1 MQYFR
6 FSVGSIATLFEI
18 TFLVVSLWLSAFGQR
33 LKPDSYQPSA
43 IIYMNFSSKLIENA
57 VESFASLP
65 GIGRKTALRLT
76 LHLVG
81 SDLKETEQI
90 AESIL
95 NMRRNIQHCTI
106 CHNLSDEPICNVCS
120 DKRRERHLVCV
131 VESIRDVMAIEDT
144 SQYRGLYHVL
154 GGLINPLEGIGPSEL
169 EIDSLLQRVAD
180 GEIKEIIL
188 AISPTIEGDTTMYYI
203 TKKLKDY
210 DVKVSSIARG
220 VSFGGELEYA
230 DEVTLGRSIVARV
243 PYRLNGE

>member
-1 MQYFR
+1 
-6 FSVGSIATLFEI
+6 
-18 TFLVVSLWLSAFGQR
+18 
-33 LKPDSYQPSA
+33 
-43 IIYMNFSSKLIENA
+43 MNFSSKLIEQA
-57 VESFASLP
+57 VEAFASLP

-81 SDLKETEQI
+81 KE
-90 AESIL
+90 AENTQQFAEAIL

-106 CHNLSDEPICNVCS
+106 CHNLSDEAICNVCA
-120 DKRRERHLVCV
+120 DKRRDRSLVCV

-154 GGLINPLEGIGPSEL
+154 GGLINPLEGVGPGEL
-169 EIDSLLQRVAD
+169 TIDSLLQRVAE

-188 AISPTIEGDTTMYYI
+188 AISPTIEGDTTMFYI
-203 TKKLKDY
+203 TKKLKDSG
-210 DVKVSSIARG
+210 VSVSSIARG

-243 PYRLNGE
+243 PYKLSND